1 MGSRSRLLGVLVP
14 GLLAISALGLAAC
27 GGSSNSSTSA
37 SSSGGGSSSS
47 SAPSASNI
55 SAELAKFPAVTA
67 APSGAKKGGTL
78 TAIANGDV
86 DYIDP
91 GAAYYQPTYMVDLA
105 VDSPLM
111 GWPPNDT
118 AAPVPLL
125 ASAAPAITNSG
136 KTITFHIKPNIH
148 YSPPL
153 GGGTGWSK
161 PVVSQDVKYAIQR
174 GLMPGVPNGYLVLY
188 FRDLVGLSQ
197 AQAAVKK
204 DPTKAPNISGIS
216 TPNSSTIV
224 FNLTKPS
231 SIGVIDALSL
241 PLSSPVPQGYAA
253 NFDSKTPSSTYGQ
266 HQIDVGP
273 YYISSYQAGK
283 QITLLRNPNYTA
295 GSDFRPAFVN
305 KVVVEE
311 GFSDTNSAI
320 TKILTGSSELNF
332 DFSATGESLKLAAT
346 KYPKQLTLTPAGGNR
361 FVALNT
367 QKPPFNNI
375 NVRKAVI
382 AASDRD
388 ALRNTRGGVL
398 AGGLATHFIP
408 PGIPGFQ
415 QAGGA
420 AGPSGPQFDFIQHPT
435 GDMALAESYM
445 KKGGYSSGKCTGN
458 CTITMVSSNVPPA
471 SDTAQ
476 VVKAQLSQLGFNVQ
490 LHPVEQAVMYTKFCS
505 VVANEPNVCPNVGWI
520 KDFNDGQAMI
530 DIPFNGGSITA
541 SPTNNS
547 NWPQLNDPTINAAL
561 NAAKLITD
569 PTARAAA
576 YGKIDDE
583 IMAQAPAIPWLW
595 DYEANVSSS
604 NVSPVINE
612 FNGLTDLSYTSVK

>member
-1 MGSRSRLLGVLVP
+1 
-14 GLLAISALGLAAC
+14 
-27 GGSSNSSTSA
+27 
-37 SSSGGGSSSS
+37 
-47 SAPSASNI
+47 
-55 SAELAKFPAVTA
+55 VTA
-67 APSGAKKGGTL
+67 AANAAKGGTL
-78 TAIANGDV
+78 TALSNGDV

-118 AAPVPLL
+118 AAPQPLL
-125 ASAAPAITNSG
+125 AASMPVVTDGG
-136 KTITFHIKPNIH
+136 KTITFKIKPNVH

-153 GGGTGWSK
+153 GGGAGWSK
-161 PVVSQDVKYAIQR
+161 PVVSQDVKYAIER
-174 GLMPGVPNGYLVLY
+174 GLMPGVPNGYLGLY
-188 FRDLVGLSQ
+188 FADLEGLSQ

-204 DPTKAPNISGIS
+204 KPTVAPNISGIT
-216 TPNSSTIV
+216 TPDSSTIV
-224 FNLTKPS
+224 FKLSKPS

-253 NFDSKTPSSTYGQ
+253 KYDTKTPSSTYGE

-273 YYISSYQAGK
+273 YYISNYSPGK
-283 QITLLRNPNYTA
+283 QIVLVRNPNYTA
-295 GSDFRPAFVN
+295 GSDFRPAFVD
-305 KVVVEE
+305 KVVVQE

-320 TKILTGSSELNF
+320 SKILTGSDMINF
-332 DFSATGESLKLAAT
+332 DFSATGQSLKVAAT
-346 KYPKQLTLTPAGGNR
+346 QYPKQLTLTPAGGNR

-367 QKPPFNNI
+367 TKPPFNNI

-382 AASDRD
+382 AASNRE
-388 ALRNTRGGVL
+388 ALRDTRGGPL
-398 AGGLATHFIP
+398 SGGLATHFIP
-408 PGIPGFQ
+408 PGIPGYQ

-420 AGPSGPQFDFIQHPT
+420 AGPSTLDFIQHPT

-445 KKGGYSSGKCTGN
+445 KKAGYSSGKCSGN
-458 CTITMVSSNVPPA
+458 CTVTMVASNVPPA

-476 VVKAQLSQLGFNVQ
+476 VVKAQLAQLGFNVQ

-547 NWPQLNDPTINAAL
+547 NWPQLNDPAINSAL
-561 NAAKLITD
+561 NSAKYITD
-569 PTARAAA
+569 PTQRAAE

-583 IMAQAPAIPWLW
+583 IMAQAPAIPWIW
-595 DYEANVSSS
+595 DYEANVAS
-604 NVSPVINE
+604 NNVLPVINE
-612 FNGLTDLSYTSVK
+612 FNGLTDLAFTSVK